1 MARLSSQQRALRVVA
16 DLTTGGDEIDLVTRP
31 VDLLSYYLSHGR
43 LCATCVTCSRRLDQ
57 SSAVPGQDN
66 LLYCQV
72 NVFATGENS
81 LCLEHCLLCVCMIET
96 EFSGL
101 LWSEIR
107 DGGIPRDQLF
117 YVDR

>member
-1 MARLSSQQRALRVVA
+1 MPATFS
-16 DLTTGGDEIDLVTRP
+16 DKINLVTRP
-31 VDLLSYYLSHGR
+31 FDLLSYYLNHDR

-57 SSAVPGQDN
+57 SSAVNGQNN

-72 NVFATGENS
+72 NVFAKGEIS
-81 LCLEHCLLCVCMIET
+81 LSLGHCLLCVCLIET

-107 DGGIPRDQLF
+107 DGGIPRDKLL
-117 YVDR
+117 YLDR

>member
-1 MARLSSQQRALRVVA
+1 MPATFS
-16 DLTTGGDEIDLVTRP
+16 DEIDLVTRA
-31 VDLLSYYLSHGR
+31 VDLLSYYLIHGR

-72 NVFATGENS
+72 NVFAKDEIS
-81 LCLEHCLLCVCMIET
+81 LCLEHYLLFECLIET

-107 DGGIPRDQLF
+107 DGGIPRDQLL
-117 YVDR
+117 YLDR